1 MEKDLQPFQVLD
13 FEPISE
19 WASELFAQY
28 KKVRELVINHM
39 ANSSADR
46 AKLAN
51 RFRKVKDFHIGDCV
65 AFRDPRAREAGGR
78 TPWKKPLTDPC
89 VVTKIRGNK
98 VTLKRQDGSEVE
110 AHLEDCVCYPKT
122 HVL

>member
-13 FEPISE
+13 FAPISE

-39 ANSSADR
+39 ASSSADR
-46 AKLAN
+46 AKSAN
-51 RFRKVKDFHIGDCV
+51 RFRKVEDFHVGDCV
-65 AFRDPRAREAGGR
+65 AFRDPRARAAGGR

-98 VTLKRQDGSEVE
+98 VTSKRPDGSEVE
-110 AHLEDCVCYPKT
+110 AHLGLCIIT
-122 HVL
+122 